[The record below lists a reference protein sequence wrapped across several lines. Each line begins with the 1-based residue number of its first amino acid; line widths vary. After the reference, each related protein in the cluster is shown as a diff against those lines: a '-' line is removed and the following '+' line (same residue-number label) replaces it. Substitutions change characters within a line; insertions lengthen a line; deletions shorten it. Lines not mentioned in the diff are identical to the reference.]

1 MDKNF
6 KGGLCL
12 TLSVR
17 ELLES
22 KGIKVKENHLSIL
35 EDRWKGMQA
44 LKGNLENAQ
53 IDDAD
58 IGLRNIPRGGSC

>member
-1 MDKNF
+1 M
-6 KGGLCL
+6 

-17 ELLES
+17 KLLEN
-22 KGIKVKENHLSIL
+22 KGIKVKENHLSVL